1 MTTLGSDFPPL
12 PGTGSSA
19 TRSLSN
25 SAVATPL
32 SSSTTVGLTTS
43 ELPRDFLPTSTDF
56 RLTAAS
62 DWPTWSAT
70 VRNAL
75 FGRGLLSYLTDGPP
89 VDCSDDVLAAW
100 SLRTNRVS
108 SYLIESL
115 NPALRPDLVT
125 QSAHVVWKSL
135 TARFVERSGARQ
147 YSLLTQAAAARQDD
161 RSIQQFYQHM
171 HGFWR
176 ELEAFLPAGSH
187 IATHVAFWDMRH
199 MYEFLM
205 ALRPEFGSLV
215 GQLIHRD
222 PSPSLETAVAELVTE
237 ETRLRLLGGVRPPP
251 APSSFSG
258 VLAAAPSGISTAPSP
273 SSGRPTCTNCLRPGH
288 TLDDCWKLHP
298 ERRVGPRG
306 RGRRAS
312 TPIAAVVTP
321 ALPSPASAMSPIDIQ
336 QFQQFQQFQQYQ
348 QRLEQ
353 MTASTST
360 GSTPASSTFSATGM
374 SSTWIFDSGASHH
387 MTSDASLLTDCS
399 PAPPIP
405 SIYTADVG
413 GICDFGYD
421 VLFTPSSCRVQDPST
436 SRMIGSGRRVGGLYH
451 LQSLHL
457 PSSHPSFCGLA
468 SPTPDIWHRRL
479 GHISES
485 RLKSLS
491 LSGAL
496 GRSSFSALSPS
507 SL

>member
-1 MTTLGSDFPPL
+1 MATLGCDFPPL
-12 PGTGSSA
+12 SGTGSSA
-19 TRSLSN
+19 TQSQSRSVVATSLS
-25 SAVATPL
+25 
-32 SSSTTVGLTTS
+32 SSSTTVGLTIS

-56 RLTAAS
+56 RLSVAS

-115 NPALRPDLVT
+115 DPTLRPDLVT
-125 QSAHVVWKSL
+125 RSAHVVWRSL

-147 YSLLTQAAAARQDD
+147 YSLLTQAAAAHQDD

-171 HGFWR
+171 RGFWR
-176 ELEAFLPAGSH
+176 ELEAFLPADSH

-199 MYEFLM
+199 MYEFM
-205 ALRPEFGSLV
+205 MSLRPEFGSLV
-215 GQLIHRD
+215 GQLIHLD
-222 PSPSLETAVAELVTE
+222 PSPSLETAVAELVAE
-237 ETRLRLLGGVRPPP
+237 ETRLHLLGGVRPPP

-273 SSGRPTCTNCLRPGH
+273 SSGRPSCTHCLRPGH
-288 TLDDCWKLHP
+288 TVADCWKLHP

-336 QFQQFQQFQQYQ
+336 QFQQFQQYQ

-353 MTASTST
+353 MTAPTST
-360 GSTPASSTFSATGM
+360 GSVYQPGDWQWS
-374 SSTWIFDSGASHH
+374 
-387 MTSDASLLTDCS
+387 
-399 PAPPIP
+399 
-405 SIYTADVG
+405 
-413 GICDFGYD
+413 
-421 VLFTPSSCRVQDPST
+421 
-436 SRMIGSGRRVGGLYH
+436 
-451 LQSLHL
+451 
-457 PSSHPSFCGLA
+457 
-468 SPTPDIWHRRL
+468 
-479 GHISES
+479 
-485 RLKSLS
+485 
-491 LSGAL
+491 
-496 GRSSFSALSPS
+496 
-507 SL
+507 